1 MNGEDLANKAGIKKE
16 NRFIFSDSYYE
27 NMPEVPEKPNF
38 DVLGLPKKETPSN
51 NPTVQQAS
59 SFDQIVHNDYTKN
72 DVEPS
77 NHMFNFFSG
86 ADSNEASNFGNLGMT
101 ETTGNQLDTSNPF
114 LNQEEQEKVNLF
126 DSFGKKN
133 DLDSAHEINEFQEKT
148 EPEFF
153 ASSSMP
159 FGNDSFGLPS
169 TDLDSLKPGDSN
181 SSFSLN
187 DSLQTKEDS
196 SNVKEDFSTDETH
209 SPTLFNL
216 FRKKNR
222 GSDSTREENDFEKR
236 PESQETDIFASS
248 RKSFEDS
255 FSLPSTDLDSSKTGD
270 SNSSFN
276 LSDSLQSRGISSDD
290 KEESVTNQFGFSDE
304 SIGSSNFNEM
314 NSSAFV
320 PTDLNSMPVSQ
331 QKAKV
336 NTEVDSTANIFSN
349 EKSDDSFDFYKP
361 EEHSNNDYFF
371 GNSGGAFVDI
381 EKEKTTF
388 ESTNS
393 VDVKPE
399 GYAEKKEE
407 DSIDFIERLKNQE
420 SSLEASDS
428 SDDSTTS
435 SQFAIP
441 VDQMED
447 KKDFLWKSIEKTPI
461 EEIKVPERKLEYDQN
476 FMSSIP
482 IEENR
487 FIVNGDSSIEIKE
500 PPKREIGKIPDFMSG
515 TFQAPDLNIST
526 GVNQELEAELL
537 KQREE
542 EEERKRKE
550 TLESSVYQNLNK
562 NKSNEKLVYKAG
574 GKSYIKTEESKPKI
588 ELWPANQPSTS
599 SSTTSLSQAEV
610 PSVVAK
616 EEPIDLKPTLEIT
629 EEKVEEPKKEEP
641 KSIQELIE
649 NIVNVP
655 GLSNIEVELNPFENP
670 GVKFGFQEKIE
681 KEIIPEDQPTNVYD
695 EKADNFDYDQ
705 NFENVEVVKSTLL
718 EELIGKSHKEGRI
731 SILARYGEDFCARD
745 YITNPAI
752 GRAEEI
758 KQLIL
763 ILLTPEKSGIL
774 IGKPGIGKTSI
785 VEGLAY
791 QLQRNNVPEAL
802 KGFRIVSVKT
812 PSLLGSLPTGETRL
826 QTLVDELKELDKVIL
841 FIDEIHML
849 IGATNDSSMD
859 FANMFKESLGRGTIK
874 VIGATTTEEYERYI
888 LRDKAFV
895 RRFQK
900 VEVEEPSR
908 EHTIKILMGTL
919 PKIEKTTGAKLKY
932 SEFMKTEI
940 MSFIVD
946 ITTEYKR
953 IYGIGS
959 RYPDICLTLLSQA
972 FSQAVFANRT
982 EVTINDIRKAIENS
996 KNIYPDVIRKE
1007 LVNFDRKFKDLIRE
1021 EELGQ

>member
-1 MNGEDLANKAGIKKE
+1 MNGEDLADKAGIKKE

-27 NMPEVPEKPNF
+27 AMPEIPEKPNF
-38 DVLGLPKKETPSN
+38 DVVGLPKKEKPSS
-51 NPTVQQAS
+51 NPTIQQAN
-59 SFDQIVHNDYTKN
+59 SFDQIVHNDYMKS
-72 DVEPS
+72 DREPS
-77 NHMFNFFSG
+77 NHMFNFFFG
-86 ADSNEASNFGNLGMT
+86 TDSNEKSNY
-101 ETTGNQLDTSNPF
+101 
-114 LNQEEQEKVNLF
+114 
-126 DSFGKKN
+126 N
-133 DLDSAHEINEFQEKT
+133 DLDVTVNTFNPLNTPNPFSSQEESEKLNLFHSYDKQNDTPGIHDVQGEMETDVFTTSSA
-148 EPEFF
+148 
-153 ASSSMP
+153 
-159 FGNDSFGLPS
+159 SFENNNFELPS
-169 TDLDSLKPGDSN
+169 TDLEHLKQGNSN
-181 SSFSLN
+181 SSFLVN
-187 DSLQTKEDS
+187 DSLQ
-196 SNVKEDFSTDETH
+196 
-209 SPTLFNL
+209 
-216 FRKKNR
+216 
-222 GSDSTREENDFEKR
+222 
-236 PESQETDIFASS
+236 
-248 RKSFEDS
+248 
-255 FSLPSTDLDSSKTGD
+255 SKD
-270 SNSSFN
+270 
-276 LSDSLQSRGISSDD
+276 ISSD
-290 KEESVTNQFGFSDE
+290 KEAFSTNMPTFSNEPRSSFDSNE
-304 SIGSSNFNEM
+304 GSSSASFDPFSTSQDDFLRKQESQGSDVFALPKVSPETSPLGFIPSDSGSLNLEDFNFSFGNSSSSKDNLSKEKEVSSMDPFSLLGSSDSFNEP
-314 NSSAFV
+314 NSSKSV
-320 PTDLNSMPVSQ
+320 PTDFA
-331 QKAKV
+331 QKESKGTV
-336 NTEVDSTANIFSN
+336 NEDSKGDSTVNIFSN
-349 EKSDDSFDFYKP
+349 DKSNDSFDFYKP
-361 EEHSNNDYFF
+361 EEHSNDDYFF
-371 GNSGGAFVDI
+371 GNSSKLLADI
-381 EKEKTTF
+381 GKAKVEISSID
-388 ESTNS
+388 ST
-393 VDVKPE
+393 VKQE
-399 GYAEKKEE
+399 VSQEKKDE
-407 DSIDFIERLKNQE
+407 DAIDFIERLKNQE
-420 SSLEASDS
+420 LPLKSGTS
-428 SDDSTTS
+428 SDDSVSS
-435 SQFAIP
+435 SQFAMP
-441 VDQMED
+441 VSQMED
-447 KKDFLWKSIEKTPI
+447 QKDFLWKPIEKTPI

-476 FMSSIP
+476 FMNSTP
-482 IEENR
+482 IGECK
-487 FIVNGDSSIEIKE
+487 FIVNGDPSVEIRDI
-500 PPKREIGKIPDFMSG
+500 PKRETGKIPDFMSG
-515 TFQAPDLNIST
+515 TFQATNLNIST
-526 GVNQELEAELL
+526 GVNQELESELL

-550 TLESSVYQNLNK
+550 ALESSVYRNLNQ
-562 NKSNEKLVYKAG
+562 NKRNQQLVYKAG
-574 GKSYIKTEESKPKI
+574 GKSYVREIESRPKI
-588 ELWPANQPSTS
+588 ELWPANQSPTS
-599 SSTTSLSQAEV
+599 VTTLTLPQDEV
-610 PSVVAK
+610 PSNIPK
-616 EEPIDLKPTLEIT
+616 EQPVDLKSELEIP
-629 EEKVEEPKKEEP
+629 EEKPEEELEKEKP

-649 NIVNVP
+649 SIVNVP

-670 GVKFGFQEKIE
+670 GVKFGFQEKVE
-681 KEIIPEDQPTNVYD
+681 KEVVPEDQPTNVYD

-718 EELIGKSHKEGRI
+718 EELIGKSQKEGKI
-731 SILARYGEDFCARD
+731 SVLARYGEDFCARD

-849 IGATNDSSMD
+849 IGATSDSSLD

-919 PKIEKTTGAKLKY
+919 PKIEKTTGATLKY

-1007 LVNFDRKFKDLIRE
+1007 LVNFDQKFKDLIRE
-1021 EELGQ
+1021 EESGQ

>member
-1 MNGEDLANKAGIKKE
+1 MNGEDLADKAGIKKE
-16 NRFIFSDSYYE
+16 NRFIFSDSYYA

-38 DVLGLPKKETPSN
+38 DVLGLPKKETPSSN
-51 NPTVQQAS
+51 SSVQQAS
-59 SFDQIVHNDYTKN
+59 SFDQIVHNDYTKSET
-72 DVEPS
+72 EPS

-86 ADSNEASNFGNLGMT
+86 SSSNDTGSFGNSDMAK
-101 ETTGNQLDTSNPF
+101 NMSDKSDMPNPF
-114 LNQEEQEKVNLF
+114 MNQEAKDKVDAFN
-126 DSFGKKN
+126 
-133 DLDSAHEINEFQEKT
+133 
-148 EPEFF
+148 PF
-153 ASSSMP
+153 AGSSSGLNESSQVNDFEGKMESSVSTSP
-159 FGNDSFGLPS
+159 STNLTNDSFVLPPKDS
-169 TDLDSLKPGDSN
+169 DSLKLDGVNPSSGFNN
-181 SSFSLN
+181 SLSS
-187 DSLQTKEDS
+187 KEIS
-196 SNVKEDFSTDETH
+196 SNDKEKFPTGPFDFSTESSNANEMDPSVFAPSNLSPLPSRETEE
-209 SPTLFNL
+209 
-216 FRKKNR
+216 KEK
-222 GSDSTREENDFEKR
+222 SDSK
-236 PESQETDIFASS
+236 
-248 RKSFEDS
+248 
-255 FSLPSTDLDSSKTGD
+255 
-270 SNSSFN
+270 
-276 LSDSLQSRGISSDD
+276 
-290 KEESVTNQFGFSDE
+290 
-304 SIGSSNFNEM
+304 M
-314 NSSAFV
+314 
-320 PTDLNSMPVSQ
+320 
-331 QKAKV
+331 
-336 NTEVDSTANIFSN
+336 DSTINIFSN
-349 EKSDDSFDFYKP
+349 ESVNDSVDFYKP
-361 EEHSNNDYFF
+361 EEPKNNDYFF
-371 GNSGGAFVDI
+371 TPGSSNGALSDI
-381 EKEKTTF
+381 EKEKI
-388 ESTNS
+388 EVPVAEPVSTKE
-393 VDVKPE
+393 V
-399 GYAEKKEE
+399 EKDTEDE
-407 DSIDFIERLKNQE
+407 DSVDFIERLKSQE
-420 SSLEASDS
+420 SSFESGIP
-428 SDDSTTS
+428 SDDSTSS
-435 SQFAIP
+435 SQFAMP

-447 KKDFLWKSIEKTPI
+447 KKDFLWKPIEKTPI

-476 FMSSIP
+476 FMSSTP

-487 FIVNGDSSIEIKE
+487 FIVNGDPSVEIRDTSRKE
-500 PPKREIGKIPDFMSG
+500 TDKIPDFMSG
-515 TFQAPDLNIST
+515 TFQASDLNIST

-542 EEERKRKE
+542 EEAKKRQE
-550 TLESSVYQNLNK
+550 ALESSVYRNINQNKK
-562 NKSNEKLVYKAG
+562 NQKLVYKAG
-574 GKSYIKTEESKPKI
+574 GKSYVREIEDKPKI
-588 ELWPANQPSTS
+588 ELWPANQPPTSTLVPEP
-599 SSTTSLSQAEV
+599 TPQVET
-610 PSVVAK
+610 PSVVNNQ
-616 EEPIDLKPTLEIT
+616 EPIDLKPI
-629 EEKVEEPKKEEP
+629 EEERKEEATDSQKKEEP

-649 NIVNVP
+649 SIVNVP
-655 GLSNIEVELNPFENP
+655 GLSNIEVKLNPFENP
-670 GVKFGFQEKIE
+670 GVKFGFQEKVDK
-681 KEIIPEDQPTNVYD
+681 KEIPEDQPTNVYD

-718 EELIGKSHKEGRI
+718 EELIGKSQKEGKV
-731 SILARYGEDFCARD
+731 SVLARYGEDFCARD

-826 QTLVDELKELDKVIL
+826 QTLVDELKGLDKVIL

-849 IGATNDSSMD
+849 IGATNESSMD

-900 VEVEEPSR
+900 IEVEEPSR

-932 SEFMKTEI
+932 SEFMQTEI

-982 EVTINDIRKAIENS
+982 EVTIQDIRKAIENS

-1007 LVNFDRKFKDLIRE
+1007 LVNFDQKFKDLIRE

>member
-1 MNGEDLANKAGIKKE
+1 MNGEDLADKAGIKKE

-38 DVLGLPKKETPSN
+38 DVLGLPKKDTSYKHSS
-51 NPTVQQAS
+51 VQQAS
-59 SFDQIVHNDYTKN
+59 SFDQIIHNDYTKN

-77 NHMFNFFSG
+77 NHMFNFFSEPNSNTKNSFNNLSTTEN
-86 ADSNEASNFGNLGMT
+86 ALNTTDSPDPFLNLSVGKNNELSSIFPGSSVLPEKGTDTSPSSDLFFHN
-101 ETTGNQLDTSNPF
+101 NQLDSSMGNLNSSQLSDTSVSFKSDDFKLPSDISFSEESNDSTDPF
-114 LNQEEQEKVNLF
+114 RVHEKSGSVSSF
-126 DSFGKKN
+126 DSSSSAANSLTG
-133 DLDSAHEINEFQEKT
+133 LDFLKT
-148 EPEFF
+148 EV
-153 ASSSMP
+153 
-159 FGNDSFGLPS
+159 
-169 TDLDSLKPGDSN
+169 SN
-181 SSFSLN
+181 SSFKP
-187 DSLQTKEDS
+187 DDS
-196 SNVKEDFSTDETH
+196 SSYRAVRNGLNSSGANSLTANNFPDS
-209 SPTLFNL
+209 FNNQEKTG
-216 FRKKNR
+216 RTTKSDSK
-222 GSDSTREENDFEKR
+222 SDST
-236 PESQETDIFASS
+236 I
-248 RKSFEDS
+248 
-255 FSLPSTDLDSSKTGD
+255 
-270 SNSSFN
+270 
-276 LSDSLQSRGISSDD
+276 
-290 KEESVTNQFGFSDE
+290 
-304 SIGSSNFNEM
+304 
-314 NSSAFV
+314 
-320 PTDLNSMPVSQ
+320 
-331 QKAKV
+331 
-336 NTEVDSTANIFSN
+336 NIFSS
-349 EKSDDSFDFYKP
+349 EKSNNSTDFYKP
-361 EEHSNNDYFF
+361 EEHSNDEYFF
-371 GNSGGAFVDI
+371 GMSRGPFTDI
-381 EKEKTTF
+381 EYEKTEATSINAIHTPQGLGQE
-388 ESTNS
+388 ES
-393 VDVKPE
+393 
-399 GYAEKKEE
+399 KKE
-407 DSIDFIERLKNQE
+407 SIDFIQKLKNE
-420 SSLEASDS
+420 ELPVELKDSLNGF
-428 SDDSTTS
+428 TS
-435 SQFAIP
+435 SSEFAMP
-441 VDQMED
+441 VSEMED
-447 KKDFLWKSIEKTPI
+447 KKDFLWESIPKPKI
-461 EEIKVPERKLEYDQN
+461 EDIKVPERKLEYDQN
-476 FMSSIP
+476 FMSSTP
-482 IEENR
+482 VEENR
-487 FIVNGDSSIEIKE
+487 FIINGDPSVNIKE
-500 PPKREIGKIPDFMSG
+500 NSRKESNRIPDFMSG
-515 TFQAPDLNIST
+515 TFQASDLNIST
-526 GVNQELEAELL
+526 GVNQELEAELI

-550 TLESSVYQNLNK
+550 ALESNAYPRQSKK
-562 NKSNEKLVYKAG
+562 NQQMVYKAG
-574 GKSYIKTEESKPKI
+574 GKSYVREVDSKPKI
-588 ELWPANQPSTS
+588 ELWPANQSSPSVSVSESTS
-599 SSTTSLSQAEV
+599 TSVEI
-610 PSVVAK
+610 PSIISNNDS
-616 EEPIDLKPTLEIT
+616 IDLKVEPEVS
-629 EEKVEEPKKEEP
+629 EEKKEEVPKEEP

-649 NIVNVP
+649 SIVNVP
-655 GLSNIEVELNPFENP
+655 GLSNIEVKLNPFENP
-670 GVKFGFQEKIE
+670 GVKFGFQEKVE
-681 KEIIPEDQPTNVYD
+681 KTDIAEDQPTNVYD

-718 EELIGKSHKEGRI
+718 EELIGQSHKEGKI

-859 FANMFKESLGRGTIK
+859 FANMFKESLGRGSIK
-874 VIGATTTEEYERYI
+874 IIGATTTEEYERYI

-982 EVTINDIRKAIENS
+982 EVNIQDIRKAIENS

-1007 LVNFDRKFKDLIRE
+1007 LVNFDQKFKDLIRE

>member
-1 MNGEDLANKAGIKKE
+1 MNGEDLADKAGIKKE

-38 DVLGLPKKETPSN
+38 DVLGLPKKDVSSN
-51 NPTVQQAS
+51 SSFVQQAS
-59 SFDQIVHNDYTKN
+59 SFDQIVHNDYTQN
-72 DVEPS
+72 DIEPS
-77 NHMFNFFSG
+77 NHMFNFFSE
-86 ADSNEASNFGNLGMT
+86 SNSNSTSNASNDLSH
-101 ETTGNQLDTSNPF
+101 LDTTENAFNTLATQNPFSNPSFDTKNELNGTFLESSIQPEAKTDANLSPNPF
-114 LNQEEQEKVNLF
+114 LDNHQFDSPMVNLNSSSLQDTSTSFNSNDFNSSSVSSFSGKSESSTDPFQFHAKSNSVSNF
-126 DSFGKKN
+126 DSSSSIENASTGLDFLKVGDPNSSFQMDASSIIANGDLNSADVSATISN
-133 DLDSAHEINEFQEKT
+133 DSRDSFSSQEKT
-148 EPEFF
+148 K
-153 ASSSMP
+153 ATTQ
-159 FGNDSFGLPS
+159 NDS
-169 TDLDSLKPGDSN
+169 KGD
-181 SSFSLN
+181 F
-187 DSLQTKEDS
+187 T
-196 SNVKEDFSTDETH
+196 V
-209 SPTLFNL
+209 
-216 FRKKNR
+216 
-222 GSDSTREENDFEKR
+222 
-236 PESQETDIFASS
+236 
-248 RKSFEDS
+248 
-255 FSLPSTDLDSSKTGD
+255 
-270 SNSSFN
+270 
-276 LSDSLQSRGISSDD
+276 
-290 KEESVTNQFGFSDE
+290 
-304 SIGSSNFNEM
+304 
-314 NSSAFV
+314 
-320 PTDLNSMPVSQ
+320 
-331 QKAKV
+331 
-336 NTEVDSTANIFSN
+336 NIFSS
-349 EKSDDSFDFYKP
+349 EKSNDTVDFYKP
-361 EEHSNNDYFF
+361 EEHSNDDYFF
-371 GNSGGAFVDI
+371 GTSKSSFTDI
-381 EKEKTTF
+381 EKKKTEVPSIDAIFNQQDLKQEKGGSDSINFIEKLKNEELPIESSTSSD
-388 ESTNS
+388 ESTAFT
-393 VDVKPE
+393 
-399 GYAEKKEE
+399 G
-407 DSIDFIERLKNQE
+407 
-420 SSLEASDS
+420 
-428 SDDSTTS
+428 
-435 SQFAIP
+435 FAIP
-441 VDQMED
+441 VSEMED
-447 KKDFLWKSIEKTPI
+447 KKDFLWKPIPKPKIED
-461 EEIKVPERKLEYDQN
+461 IKIPERKLEYDHN
-476 FMSSIP
+476 FMSSTP
-482 IEENR
+482 VEENR
-487 FIVNGDSSIEIKE
+487 FIVNGDPSIEIKE
-500 PPKREIGKIPDFMSG
+500 DPKRENNRIPDFMSG
-515 TFQAPDLNIST
+515 TFQASDLNIST
-526 GVNQELEAELL
+526 GVNQELEAELIQ
-537 KQREE
+537 QREE

-550 TLESSVYQNLNK
+550 ILEANTYHRPNK
-562 NKSNEKLVYKAG
+562 KNQQLVYKAG
-574 GKSYIKTEESKPKI
+574 GKSYVRETKSKPKI
-588 ELWPANQPSTS
+588 ELWPANQASSLEVNSSVSEPESSQPQVEIPSIIPNQDS
-599 SSTTSLSQAEV
+599 IDLKMESGVSED
-610 PSVVAK
+610 AK
-616 EEPIDLKPTLEIT
+616 EEIS
-629 EEKVEEPKKEEP
+629 KKEEP

-649 NIVNVP
+649 SIVGVP
-655 GLSNIEVELNPFENP
+655 GLSNIEVKLNPFENP

-681 KEIIPEDQPTNVYD
+681 KTVIPEDQPTNVYD

-718 EELIGKSHKEGRI
+718 EELVGQSHKEGKI

-826 QTLVDELKELDKVIL
+826 QTLVDELKVLDKVIL

-859 FANMFKESLGRGTIK
+859 FANMFKESLGRGSIK
-874 VIGATTTEEYERYI
+874 IIGATTTEEYERYI

-982 EVTINDIRKAIENS
+982 EVNIQDIRKAIENS
-996 KNIYPDVIRKE
+996 KNIYPDVICKE
-1007 LVNFDRKFKDLIRE
+1007 LVNFDQKFKDLIRE